1 MHKKNNNTLYLCIL
15 LGFTVVVT
23 VVVAIA
29 LFVYPAVYEND
40 CKTRV
45 YDDLESKLDYN
56 VMNANICIVQC
67 KKTDLGDNTA
77 EYTYSE
83 GSSGVIYE
91 KKDNKYYVLTAYHV
105 IAGLDDV
112 QFIVQP
118 YGSESYEDSKKTS
131 LREISLIDYYN
142 KFPKGNVEYYDK
154 DSDLAIVSF
163 KSDKDLGVLKL
174 SADNL
179 QKGDKIAVISNPQGV
194 RFSKTYGNI
203 TSDVIMDFD
212 AVGSSETN
220 KIQCHSAY
228 IAPGSSGSVVLNEN
242 MEIAGIN
249 IGGGTDFK
257 GRFKYGAMVPCQEMR
272 FFIGESK
279 KFVK

>member
-1 MHKKNNNTLYLCIL
+1 MYKKNYNKLYIGIL
-15 LGFTVVVT
+15 LGFIAITAAVVT
-23 VVVAIA
+23 IV
-29 LFVYPAVYEND
+29 LFIYPTVYEND

-45 YDDLESKLDYN
+45 YADLESKLDYN

-67 KKTDLGDNTA
+67 KKTSLGGNTE

-83 GSSGVIYE
+83 GASGVIYE
-91 KKDNKYYVLTAYHV
+91 KKDNKYYALTAYHV
-105 IAGLDDV
+105 VAGLDSV

-118 YGSESYEDSKKTS
+118 YGAESYEDSKKAS

-142 KFPKGNVEYYDK
+142 TFPKGNVEYYDK

-174 SADNL
+174 SAENL
-179 QKGDKIAVISNPQGV
+179 QKGDKIAVISNPEGI

-203 TSDVIMDFD
+203 TSDVIIDFD
-212 AVGSSETN
+212 AAGSSDTN

-257 GRFKYGAMVPCQEMR
+257 GRFKYGAMVPCQQMR
-272 FFIGESK
+272 YFLGEAK
-279 KFVK
+279 KVVK

>member
-1 MHKKNNNTLYLCIL
+1 M
-15 LGFTVVVT
+15 
-23 VVVAIA
+23 
-29 LFVYPAVYEND
+29 
-40 CKTRV
+40 
-45 YDDLESKLDYN
+45 ESKLDYN
-56 VMNANICIVQC
+56 IMSANICIVQC

-91 KKDNKYYVLTAYHV
+91 KKDNKYYALTAYHV
-105 IAGLDDV
+105 VAGLDSV

-118 YGSESYEDSKKTS
+118 YGAESYEDSQKAS
-131 LREISLIDYYN
+131 MGEISLIDYYN
-142 KFPKGNVEYYDK
+142 KFPKGKVEYYDK

-163 KSDKDLGVLKL
+163 KSDKELGVLKL

-179 QKGDKIAVISNPQGV
+179 QKGDKIAVISNPEGV

-212 AVGSSETN
+212 AAGSSETN

-279 KFVK
+279 KVVM